1 MNFQTTGQG
10 KVSSVSCC
18 LLFDPKDGRICH
30 VHRIVTME
38 GAPATPQA
46 ALESRTLQLAK
57 ELGLDT
63 SRLRVLHVAEEALAE
78 AAHYTVDPVSSTL
91 VKRKLSAA
99 VSPQP

>member
-18 LLFDPKDGRICH
+18 LLFDPMDGRICH
-30 VHRIVTME
+30 VHRIITME
-38 GAPATPQA
+38 GAPVTAQA

-63 SRLRVLHVAEEALAE
+63 GRLRILHVAEEALTE
-78 AAHYTVDPVSSTL
+78 AAQYTVDPVSSTL
-91 VKRKLSAA
+91 VKRKIAA
-99 VSPQP
+99 IPQP